1 MPQECAERL
10 RLARNVGEALDA
22 VYALRNRMDTENFA
36 ELIQARAAL
45 SEATRGLESHVKEHK
60 CQT

>member
-10 RLARNVGEALDA
+10 RLSRNVGEALDA

-45 SEATRGLESHVKEHK
+45 SKATRGLESHVIEHK
-60 CQT
+60 CET